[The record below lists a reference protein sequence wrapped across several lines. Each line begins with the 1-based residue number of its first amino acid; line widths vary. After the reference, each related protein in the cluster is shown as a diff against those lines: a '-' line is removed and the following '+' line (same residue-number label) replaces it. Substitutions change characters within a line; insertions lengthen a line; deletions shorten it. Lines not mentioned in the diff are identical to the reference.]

1 MSATYSSLFMNL
13 EPCKVGTS
21 ILLSSVYPERE
32 DATNELRARL
42 ELTQM
47 GREPAS
53 VMRSKVNG
61 Q

>member
-1 MSATYSSLFMNL
+1 MNL